1 MVRRRAQ
8 LAGFSTTV
16 HGALAVVRGQGKQ
29 AAAELCD
36 REEAP
41 ASASTAVAVAIAFTA
56 FATTTVTAVTAVIC
70 TGTEVTTARR
80 SFPSRSL
87 VGVTAEDDWR

>member
-8 LAGFSTTV
+8 LAGLSTTV
-16 HGALAVVRGQGKQ
+16 HSALAVVRGQGKQ

-56 FATTTVTAVTAVIC
+56 FATTAFTAIIGAGTA
-70 TGTEVTTARR
+70 VTTARR

-87 VGVTAEDDWR
+87 IGVTAEDDWR